1 MTDLS
6 APNFLV
12 AGAQKAGTTYLC
24 DKLSRHPDIFITAQK
39 EPLFFQRRFSKDGYG
54 QYLSTHFSAVRNETW
69 IGEGSTTYFQAPL
82 ALKNIARVLSPDLK
96 VIICLRQPTE
106 KAVSA
111 YLHNWRRGRYPT
123 PVSILDAPAI
133 AHGLAPRLSSLYY
146 DHVCRWLSVF
156 PRHQIE
162 FLLFDKLR
170 DDPAAFVSQ
179 ALDFLGVEGAVE
191 ADREPINKGSD
202 IVWDGDVLTVRNR
215 VGPGGQASAR
225 LNCCS
230 CTRATFRTSI
240 CSRDY
245 CSSEFPTGRSSR
257 RSPERADR
265 RSTCYPS
272 SDGAEPTRRLAGIHA
287 TNVDETGPARSRLAA
302 SLKSPKVRRSTT
314 AVRTLYDRRIV
325 GGEAGQKQL
334 PTAVASFRPRHGSAG
349 PGQDRRFGRR

>member
-1 MTDLS
+1 MPAKPWYPRTSAGTGSLRMTDLS

-202 IVWDGDVLTVRNR
+202 IVWDGDVLTVRK
-215 VGPGGQASAR
+215 PG
-225 LNCCS
+225 
-230 CTRATFRTSI
+230 RTWRPIIRKAELLQLHESYFQDI
-240 CSRDY
+240 DLLEGLLQLGISHWK
-245 CSSEFPTGRSSR
+245 EFPTFTRAR
-257 RSPERADR
+257 RSALDLLPILR
-265 RSTCYPS
+265 R
-272 SDGAEPTRRLAGIHA
+272 R
-287 TNVDETGPARSRLAA
+287 
-302 SLKSPKVRRSTT
+302 
-314 AVRTLYDRRIV
+314 
-325 GGEAGQKQL
+325 
-334 PTAVASFRPRHGSAG
+334 
-349 PGQDRRFGRR
+349 